1 MKRPNIL
8 WQDERRIGSK
18 KYICGYCG
26 NLVASENGY
35 FAEIYPYAI
44 DPMTDKKE
52 YIHICHYCSR
62 PTYFDVD
69 GNQIPGQI
77 YGNSVSDVPE
87 KVETLYN
94 EARNCLSCNAYTASV
109 LCSRKLLMNIA
120 VSKGAEEG
128 KKFIEYIN
136 FLSDKHYIPPDG
148 ENWVDH
154 IRKKGNEATHEIS
167 IMKREDATKL
177 LTFIEML
184 LKFIYEFP
192 ASIKRKTSD
201 STPEHPL

>member
-1 MKRPNIL
+1 MKRNDIYWDRCSTWNPK
-8 WQDERRIGSK
+8 S
-18 KYICGYCG
+18 YICGYC
-26 NLVASENGY
+26 NNRIASSQGY
-35 FAEIYPYAI
+35 GG
-44 DPMTDKKE
+44 KKISEGFYIE
-52 YIHICHYCSR
+52 YIIICPYCIR
-62 PTYFDVD
+62 PTYFDSN
-69 GNQIPGQI
+69 GNQSPGPI
-77 YGNSVSDVPE
+77 FGTNVNDVPE

-94 EARNCLSCNAYTASV
+94 EARNCISCNAYTASI

-128 KKFIEYIN
+128 NKFINYVN
-136 FLSDKHYIPPDG
+136 FLSDKNYIPPDG
-148 ENWVDH
+148 EDWVDH

-167 IMKREDATKL
+167 IMKREDATEL
-177 LTFIEML
+177 ITFIEML